1 MEVTPASTEC
11 PFLSGAMLI
20 MQSHRAFRRKDREL
34 LHRLHVIVEQRYED
48 SDFGLIQ
55 LAAAMEIS
63 ERQVQRKIKVLTSFT
78 PSEYLRN
85 QRLQRSLCYLNQG
98 DPVGETARR
107 VGFASQS
114 YFTSCF
120 KARYCL
126 TPTEFQQQVLCRNPD
141 NFCRDTVDSGRNSD
155 NP

>member
-1 MEVTPASTEC
+1 M
-11 PFLSGAMLI
+11 PFSFGKTILTNRPL
-20 MQSHRAFRRKDREL
+20 RPFRRKDREF
-34 LHRLHVIVEQRYED
+34 LHRLRAVFEKEYTDR
-48 SDFGLIQ
+48 DFGLGR

-114 YFTSCF
+114 YFTCCF

-141 NFCRDTVDSGRNSD
+141 NFCRDTVNSGRYSD